1 MVQGDETARPIRAHF
16 SERRYVSPVKTIQLG
31 RREVWWWDLAAQLHT
46 FYGEKPLRRSAT
58 SFAAPRDLPLERPG
72 RGQDFNPDLSATESK
87 IWYDLKQFRNS
98 TQYQSGTTHPRRRG
112 EASHLI
118 FDFELRWQLASLIL
132 SRPWR
137 PAAKQFDLKGSATP
151 GLLWLL
157 VVRGSFRPRED
168 DADTSLDLLSDDDGY
183 GGGLQKKKCA
193 CWSTGLF
200 LFVAHSEF
208 ITIFIAFDCCFCCEG
223 TTTWGWLWRVQKVK

>member
-72 RGQDFNPDLSATESK
+72 RGHDFNPDLSATESK
-87 IWYDLKQFRNS
+87 IWYDLMQFRNS

-183 GGGLQKKKCA
+183 GGGLQKKNVHA
-193 CWSTGLF
+193 DQRG
-200 LFVAHSEF
+200 
-208 ITIFIAFDCCFCCEG
+208 CFCLLHTQNLWRFLSLLTAASAARG
-223 TTTWGWLWRVQKVK
+223 TTTWGWLWRVQEVK